1 MLDERCEDPGYERK
15 SAIKLLRDTRPA
27 PSGRARPGP
36 APRYGLLEPIVRT
49 IWLAAEQPG
58 GKRLA
63 PALPLWL
70 PHYERHHEK
79 LSARQRRLLLEI
91 SPATLDRRLA
101 PARAVHPLRGRCG
114 TQPGTLL
121 KTEIPIRTGTWDVTQ
136 PGYLEADSVAP
147 CGASLA
153 GDFIGSL
160 TYTDIATGWT
170 EGRAVWNKGA
180 HGVLA
185 ATRHVEE
192 RLPFALLGFDCDHGS
207 EFLNH
212 HLLRYLD
219 ERKPPVAFTRS
230 RPYHKDDQAHVEQK
244 NGMWPRQLLG
254 YERLEREEL
263 VEPISALYAE
273 VGGPL
278 MNCFLPGL
286 KLQRKWREQSAWKKR
301 YEPARPAYQRL
312 MDEGVLGRPARRQ
325 LRERYES
332 LDPFALKFE
341 LERRLQPILAG
352 AAAVA
357 PRPHRGD

>member
-212 HLLRYLD
+212 HLRRYLG
-219 ERKPPVAFTRS
+219 ERTRPVAFTRS

-244 NGMWPRQLLG
+244 NWMWPRQLLG
-254 YERLEREEL
+254 YERLEREDQ
-263 VEPISALYAE
+263 VEPIGALYAE
-273 VGGPL
+273 VGGPP

-301 YEPARPAYQRL
+301 YEPARTAY
-312 MDEGVLGRPARRQ
+312 
-325 LRERYES
+325 
-332 LDPFALKFE
+332 
-341 LERRLQPILAG
+341 RRLIEPG
-352 AAAVA
+352 CWAAK
-357 PRPHRGD
+357 RGGNCGSVMKVWTPLPSRRTWSDGSTRTGGIDMEITLSCEH